1 TVAMQRDVL
10 GQERDEFRLV
20 TAAGRFGKALQ
31 QRAMALAVHI
41 ETWPFLA
48 HARPGAAEDLATG
61 DRIAPNHGCD
71 LPEGEIESIA
81 QHEHDA
87 LQWGEPLEYGDE
99 GERHVGGVD
108 SGLGRGDERLGQPF
122 AHIGLPSR
130 PLVAQAV
137 EAQPRGNGR
146 QIRLERAHFVARG
159 SVVQPQ
165 ERVLDDLLGVGPVT
179 RDPVG
184 QGEHGRTQLG
194 KGSIESHLRRP
205 MPSRHARKPKRDLC
219 PGSCARLSRPAA
231 PACLVGCDSNASIRT
246 SCLTHRNVIDQ
257 RRRVQVLDSEISF
270 VDTGLG
276 DPIVFLHGNPTS
288 SYLWRNIIP
297 HVSGLGR
304 CLAPD
309 LVGMGSS
316 ARSPRQAYR
325 FMDHAAYLDAWFEAL
340 GLTENVIL
348 VAHDWGSVLGF
359 HRAFR
364 YPRHFKA
371 IAYMEAI
378 ALPLRWEDFGEAAE
392 IFQALR
398 SDRGE
403 RMIFEDNFFVER
415 ILPGSV
421 IRKLAQDEMAA
432 YRRPFLERE
441 SRLPTLVWPRQ
452 IPIEGEPADVN
463 LIVERCGKWLSKSEL
478 PKLLVLSD
486 PGAIMRGRSR
496 EFCRSWPNQREI
508 IVKGRH
514 FLHEDS
520 PEEIGRALAEFVREL
535 AGSELQRAASS
546 AGLEGK
552 S

>member
-1 TVAMQRDVL
+1 M
-10 GQERDEFRLV
+10 
-20 TAAGRFGKALQ
+20 
-31 QRAMALAVHI
+31 
-41 ETWPFLA
+41 
-48 HARPGAAEDLATG
+48 
-61 DRIAPNHGCD
+61 
-71 LPEGEIESIA
+71 
-81 QHEHDA
+81 
-87 LQWGEPLEYGDE
+87 
-99 GERHVGGVD
+99 
-108 SGLGRGDERLGQPF
+108 
-122 AHIGLPSR
+122 
-130 PLVAQAV
+130 
-137 EAQPRGNGR
+137 
-146 QIRLERAHFVARG
+146 
-159 SVVQPQ
+159 
-165 ERVLDDLLGVGPVT
+165 
-179 RDPVG
+179 
-184 QGEHGRTQLG
+184 
-194 KGSIESHLRRP
+194 
-205 MPSRHARKPKRDLC
+205 
-219 PGSCARLSRPAA
+219 
-231 PACLVGCDSNASIRT
+231 
-246 SCLTHRNVIDQ
+246 THRNVIDQ

-378 ALPLRWEDFGEAAE
+378 ALPLRWEDFGEAAA

-463 LIVERCGKWLSKSEL
+463 LIVERCGKWLSKSDL

-508 IVKGRH
+508 IVKGKH
-514 FLHEDS
+514 FLQEDS

-546 AGLEGK
+546 AGLEEK